1 MSSRVHVYKG
11 DTITVTWDAGRC
23 VHAAQ
28 CVRGLP
34 KVFNPAIKPWV
45 DANAAAATA
54 IMGVI
59 ERCPSGALHYE
70 FGNGAKSE
78 RAARIN
84 TVTVA
89 CDGPLHVRG
98 DLEIVRGADGTICA
112 KDTRLSLCRCG
123 HSANKPYCDRSHVK
137 AGFSDLGAVGAPQA
151 KPGEDTPPV
160 SGGPLKITLRPN
172 GPLRLEGDIQVLDSG
187 GRQAWTGPATALC
200 RCGASRN
207 KPFCDGTHKEVG
219 FVAA

>member
-1 MSSRVHVYKG
+1 MHVYKG

-23 VHAAQ
+23 IHAAQ

-34 KVFNPAIKPWV
+34 KVFNPANKPWV

-78 RAARIN
+78 RPAKSN
-84 TVTVA
+84 TVTVT
-89 CDGPLHVRG
+89 CDGPLNVRG
-98 DLEIVRGADGTICA
+98 DIEIVRGADATVFA

-123 HSANKPYCDRSHVK
+123 HSANKPYCDRSHIK

-151 KPGEDTPPV
+151 KPDDEV
-160 SGGPLKITLRPN
+160 VASSAKLKITLRPN
-172 GPLRLEGDIQVLDSG
+172 GPLRLEGDVQILDSG
-187 GRQAWTGPATALC
+187 GRPAWAGTAAAMC
-200 RCGASRN
+200 RCGASKN
-207 KPFCDGTHKEVG
+207 KPFCDGNHRETG
-219 FVAA
+219 FVAK